1 MLLKYDTHG
10 LEQGAGREERLK
22 WKLLSPEKHLQYMKP
37 LLTSR
42 ALSTTS
48 AFNGLAIEL
57 LLVLVTFFASEDD
70 MLS

>member
-1 MLLKYDTHG
+1 MTHTG
-10 LEQGAGREERLK
+10 FSTEGGEIKMEIAF
-22 WKLLSPEKHLQYMKP
+22 STEKHLQYMKP

-48 AFNGLAIEL
+48 AFNGLAVEL
-57 LLVLVTFFASEDD
+57 LLVLITFFASEDD

>member
-1 MLLKYDTHG
+1 MTHTG
-10 LEQGAGREERLK
+10 FSREGGEIK
-22 WKLLSPEKHLQYMKP
+22 MEIAFSTEKQKHLQYMKA

-48 AFNGLAIEL
+48 AFNGLAVEL
-57 LLVLVTFFASEDD
+57 LLVLTTFFASEDD